1 MTTDQLRRAGT
12 DKSGIG
18 RRVRA
23 GRLHRVHRGVYAV
36 GHEALSLEGC
46 WLAVVLAYGGSA
58 VLSHRSAAE
67 LWGFLPPEPA
77 TIHVTVASASGRAA
91 RRGIRLHRCPSLP
104 RSAMTR
110 RNGIAVTIP
119 ARTIGDLRRV
129 APGSEVRRAIRQA
142 EFLGRGLLLA
152 DDGDRAAAVR

>member
-1 MTTDQLRRAGT
+1 
-12 DKSGIG
+12 
-18 RRVRA
+18 
-23 GRLHRVHRGVYAV
+23 
-36 GHEALSLEGC
+36 
-46 WLAVVLAYGGSA
+46 
-58 VLSHRSAAE
+58 
-67 LWGFLPPEPA
+67 
-77 TIHVTVASASGRAA
+77 
-91 RRGIRLHRCPSLP
+91 
-104 RSAMTR
+104 MTR